1 MPSLRAPETRR
12 RVHFVQPSIGSCLRT
27 PSSRAHLHRFCSAP
41 IESPPRTPR
50 DRRSCMPSQSSSYIE
65 VHHCPH
71 CTLAQFRTVSGPCR
85 RCRLPLNQFERDS
98 SVLTSMAGSHPWQ
111 APLATR
117 IGKAVRRLRQ
127 ERQLTQD
134 SLALKTRTAR
144 SYVSRL
150 ENGLVGPTISTL
162 ERVASALD
170 IDVTDLFVAA
180 RIEPGQ

>member
-1 MPSLRAPETRR
+1 
-12 RVHFVQPSIGSCLRT
+12 
-27 PSSRAHLHRFCSAP
+27 
-41 IESPPRTPR
+41 
-50 DRRSCMPSQSSSYIE
+50 
-65 VHHCPH
+65 
-71 CTLAQFRTVSGPCR
+71 
-85 RCRLPLNQFERDS
+85 
-98 SVLTSMAGSHPWQ
+98 MAGSHPWQ